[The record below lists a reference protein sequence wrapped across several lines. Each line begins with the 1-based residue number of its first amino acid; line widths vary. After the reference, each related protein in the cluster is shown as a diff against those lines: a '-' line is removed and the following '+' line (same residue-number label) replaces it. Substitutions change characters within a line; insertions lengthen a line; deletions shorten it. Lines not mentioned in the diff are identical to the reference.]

1 MCGRYTLYTQKQKL
15 AKSIA
20 LELPDDYEPNY
31 NISPGRNV
39 LSITCNNK
47 DTIVATMMY
56 WGLRTPQ
63 NFHINARIESAI
75 TNPRF
80 RESWQKHRCLIPA
93 NGFYEWYQDGVHKK
107 PYYIYEYDNILQF
120 YAGIYFPNTGK
131 NGISSFVLLTTQA
144 QGLVRDI
151 HNRMPV
157 IVGKDNSSSWLSG
170 EINKS
175 DLQSISRKVKLCKHT
190 VSSRVNRVQNN
201 DIQLIEASS
210 YLSDDLSDD
219 QLMLF

>member
-1 MCGRYTLYTQKQKL
+1 MCGRYTLHTQKQKL

-20 LELPDDYEPNY
+20 LELPDDYEPDY

-39 LSITCNNK
+39 LSIKCNNK
-47 DTIVATMMY
+47 DTIVATMMN

-63 NFHINARIESAI
+63 NFHINARVESAN
-75 TNPRF
+75 TNPCF
-80 RESWQKHRCLIPA
+80 RESWQQHRCLIPA
-93 NGFYEWYQDGVHKK
+93 NGFYEWYKDGVRKK
-107 PYYIYEYDNILQF
+107 PYYIYEHNNVLQF
-120 YAGIYFPNTGK
+120 YAGIYFPNTEN

-157 IVGKDNSSSWLSG
+157 IVGKDNYSSWLSG
-170 EINKS
+170 EIDKS
-175 DLQSISRKVKLCKHT
+175 DLQSISREVKLCKHN

-201 DIQLIEASS
+201 DIQLIKASS
-210 YLSDDLSDD
+210 YLSDD
-219 QLMLF
+219 QMMLF